1 MSTYEISDET
11 LAIIPIENYCSKV
24 IEKDNTLI
32 VKKTPMKII
41 EDSCSFFGSSYFG
54 RANGTKRLIGVSHKA
69 PVIIEES
76 KEIIFF
82 PTSSP
87 RLYECCWVSLKNIE
101 KYKKQEKNAVI
112 LFKNGFTLELS
123 ISYGSL
129 DNQILR
135 ASRLGSVLRDRK
147 LNKTAF

>member
-54 RANGTKRLIGVSHKA
+54 RANGTKRLIGVSKH
-69 PVIIEES
+69 
-76 KEIIFF
+76 
-82 PTSSP
+82 
-87 RLYECCWVSLKNIE
+87 L
-101 KYKKQEKNAVI
+101 
-112 LFKNGFTLELS
+112 
-123 ISYGSL
+123 
-129 DNQILR
+129 
-135 ASRLGSVLRDRK
+135 
-147 LNKTAF
+147 